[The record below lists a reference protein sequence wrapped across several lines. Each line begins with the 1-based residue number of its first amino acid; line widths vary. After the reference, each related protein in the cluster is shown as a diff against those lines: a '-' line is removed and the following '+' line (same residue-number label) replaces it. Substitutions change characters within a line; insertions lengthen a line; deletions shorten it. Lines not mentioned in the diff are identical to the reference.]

1 MEKPKFEF
9 YTRPNG
15 HNEFLEFYNNLPLKD
30 QQKLLATINR
40 IEKDGLLIAQRL
52 ELVKKLDYEIYE
64 IRSKHSNNI
73 QRALYFHVN
82 HNKYIVTHGFTKKTQ
97 KTPSREIQ
105 RAKVIKFDEFLAEQ
119 RKNPSFENGFL
130 KEDAK
135 LENAIALLRAREN
148 AGLSQRELAER
159 SGVPQ
164 STIARIERG
173 YNTSIDTLSKI
184 AFALNKRVK
193 ISFI

>member
-1 MEKPKFEF
+1 M
-9 YTRPNG
+9 R
-15 HNEFLEFYNNLPLKD
+15 
-30 QQKLLATINR
+30 
-40 IEKDGLLIAQRL
+40 
-52 ELVKKLDYEIYE
+52 KK
-64 IRSKHSNNI
+64 NMP
-73 QRALYFHVN
+73 
-82 HNKYIVTHGFTKKTQ
+82 T
-97 KTPSREIQ
+97 
-105 RAKVIKFDEFLAEQ
+105 IKFDEFLAEQ
-119 RKNPSFENGFL
+119 MKNPSFENGFL

-184 AFALNKRVK
+184 ASALNKRVK

>member
-1 MEKPKFEF
+1 MP
-9 YTRPNG
+9 T
-15 HNEFLEFYNNLPLKD
+15 
-30 QQKLLATINR
+30 
-40 IEKDGLLIAQRL
+40 
-52 ELVKKLDYEIYE
+52 
-64 IRSKHSNNI
+64 
-73 QRALYFHVN
+73 
-82 HNKYIVTHGFTKKTQ
+82 
-97 KTPSREIQ
+97 
-105 RAKVIKFDEFLAEQ
+105 IKFDEFLAEQ
-119 RKNPSFENGFL
+119 RKNPAFENGFL

-193 ISFI
+193 IKFYIIIAPIILIMIGAIVFILHYIVILYQILWSKIYIRIT

>member
-1 MEKPKFEF
+1 MP
-9 YTRPNG
+9 T
-15 HNEFLEFYNNLPLKD
+15 
-30 QQKLLATINR
+30 
-40 IEKDGLLIAQRL
+40 
-52 ELVKKLDYEIYE
+52 
-64 IRSKHSNNI
+64 
-73 QRALYFHVN
+73 
-82 HNKYIVTHGFTKKTQ
+82 
-97 KTPSREIQ
+97 
-105 RAKVIKFDEFLAEQ
+105 IKFDEFLAEQ
-119 RKNPSFENGFL
+119 RKNPAFENGFL

-193 ISFI
+193 IKFYIIIAPIIISMIGAIVFILHYIVILYQIFWSKIYIRIT

>member
-1 MEKPKFEF
+1 MP
-9 YTRPNG
+9 T
-15 HNEFLEFYNNLPLKD
+15 
-30 QQKLLATINR
+30 
-40 IEKDGLLIAQRL
+40 
-52 ELVKKLDYEIYE
+52 
-64 IRSKHSNNI
+64 
-73 QRALYFHVN
+73 
-82 HNKYIVTHGFTKKTQ
+82 
-97 KTPSREIQ
+97 
-105 RAKVIKFDEFLAEQ
+105 IKFDEFLAEQ

-193 ISFI
+193 IKFYIIIAPIIISMIGAIVFILHYIVILYQILWSKIYIRIT

>member
-1 MEKPKFEF
+1 M
-9 YTRPNG
+9 RR
-15 HNEFLEFYNNLPLKD
+15 NNMP
-30 QQKLLATINR
+30 T
-40 IEKDGLLIAQRL
+40 
-52 ELVKKLDYEIYE
+52 
-64 IRSKHSNNI
+64 
-73 QRALYFHVN
+73 
-82 HNKYIVTHGFTKKTQ
+82 
-97 KTPSREIQ
+97 
-105 RAKVIKFDEFLAEQ
+105 IKFDEFLAEQ

-148 AGLSQRELAER
+148 AGLTQRELAER

>member
-1 MEKPKFEF
+1 MP
-9 YTRPNG
+9 T
-15 HNEFLEFYNNLPLKD
+15 
-30 QQKLLATINR
+30 
-40 IEKDGLLIAQRL
+40 
-52 ELVKKLDYEIYE
+52 
-64 IRSKHSNNI
+64 
-73 QRALYFHVN
+73 
-82 HNKYIVTHGFTKKTQ
+82 
-97 KTPSREIQ
+97 
-105 RAKVIKFDEFLAEQ
+105 IKFDEFLAEQ
-119 RKNPSFENGFL
+119 MKNPSFENGFL

-148 AGLSQRELAER
+148 AGLSQHELAER

-184 AFALNKRVK
+184 ASALNKRVK

>member
-1 MEKPKFEF
+1 MVLQRKLRKHQVEKYSE
-9 YTRPNG
+9 
-15 HNEFLEFYNNLPLKD
+15 L
-30 QQKLLATINR
+30 KLLKRNMR
-40 IEKDGLLIAQRL
+40 
-52 ELVKKLDYEIYE
+52 
-64 IRSKHSNNI
+64 RSNI
-73 QRALYFHVN
+73 
-82 HNKYIVTHGFTKKTQ
+82 
-97 KTPSREIQ
+97 
-105 RAKVIKFDEFLAEQ
+105 LAEQ

>member
-1 MEKPKFEF
+1 MP
-9 YTRPNG
+9 T
-15 HNEFLEFYNNLPLKD
+15 
-30 QQKLLATINR
+30 
-40 IEKDGLLIAQRL
+40 
-52 ELVKKLDYEIYE
+52 
-64 IRSKHSNNI
+64 
-73 QRALYFHVN
+73 
-82 HNKYIVTHGFTKKTQ
+82 
-97 KTPSREIQ
+97 
-105 RAKVIKFDEFLAEQ
+105 IKFDEFLAEQ

-193 ISFI
+193 IKFYIIIAPIILIMIGAIVFILHYIVILYQILWSKIYIRIT

>member
-1 MEKPKFEF
+1 MP
-9 YTRPNG
+9 T
-15 HNEFLEFYNNLPLKD
+15 
-30 QQKLLATINR
+30 
-40 IEKDGLLIAQRL
+40 
-52 ELVKKLDYEIYE
+52 
-64 IRSKHSNNI
+64 
-73 QRALYFHVN
+73 
-82 HNKYIVTHGFTKKTQ
+82 
-97 KTPSREIQ
+97 
-105 RAKVIKFDEFLAEQ
+105 IKFDEFLAEQ

-193 ISFI
+193 IKFYIIIAPIILIMIGTIVFILHYIVILYQIFWSKIYIRIT

>member
-1 MEKPKFEF
+1 MP
-9 YTRPNG
+9 T
-15 HNEFLEFYNNLPLKD
+15 
-30 QQKLLATINR
+30 
-40 IEKDGLLIAQRL
+40 
-52 ELVKKLDYEIYE
+52 
-64 IRSKHSNNI
+64 
-73 QRALYFHVN
+73 
-82 HNKYIVTHGFTKKTQ
+82 
-97 KTPSREIQ
+97 
-105 RAKVIKFDEFLAEQ
+105 IKFDEFLAEQ

-193 ISFI
+193 IKFYIIIAPIIISMIGAIVFILHYIVILYQIFWSKIYIRIT

>member
-1 MEKPKFEF
+1 MP
-9 YTRPNG
+9 T
-15 HNEFLEFYNNLPLKD
+15 
-30 QQKLLATINR
+30 
-40 IEKDGLLIAQRL
+40 
-52 ELVKKLDYEIYE
+52 V
-64 IRSKHSNNI
+64 
-73 QRALYFHVN
+73 
-82 HNKYIVTHGFTKKTQ
+82 
-97 KTPSREIQ
+97 
-105 RAKVIKFDEFLAEQ
+105 KFDEFLAEQ

-193 ISFI
+193 IKFYIIIAPIIISMIGAIVFILHYIVILYQIFWSKIYIRIT

>member
-15 HNEFLEFYNNLPLKD
+15 
-30 QQKLLATINR
+30 
-40 IEKDGLLIAQRL
+40 
-52 ELVKKLDYEIYE
+52 
-64 IRSKHSNNI
+64 
-73 QRALYFHVN
+73 
-82 HNKYIVTHGFTKKTQ
+82 FTKKTQ
-97 KTPSREIQ
+97 KTPSREILKLLK
-105 RAKVIKFDEFLAEQ
+105 RNMRRSNMPTIKFDEFLAEQ
-119 RKNPSFENGFL
+119 RKNPAFENGFL

>member
-1 MEKPKFEF
+1 M
-9 YTRPNG
+9 
-15 HNEFLEFYNNLPLKD
+15 HIIS
-30 QQKLLATINR
+30 QQNDKN
-40 IEKDGLLIAQRL
+40 
-52 ELVKKLDYEIYE
+52 YEY
-64 IRSKHSNNI
+64 
-73 QRALYFHVN
+73 
-82 HNKYIVTHGFTKKTQ
+82 
-97 KTPSREIQ
+97 
-105 RAKVIKFDEFLAEQ
+105 
-119 RKNPSFENGFL
+119 RK
-130 KEDAK
+130 
-135 LENAIALLRAREN
+135 LRAREN

>member
-1 MEKPKFEF
+1 MP
-9 YTRPNG
+9 T
-15 HNEFLEFYNNLPLKD
+15 
-30 QQKLLATINR
+30 
-40 IEKDGLLIAQRL
+40 
-52 ELVKKLDYEIYE
+52 
-64 IRSKHSNNI
+64 
-73 QRALYFHVN
+73 
-82 HNKYIVTHGFTKKTQ
+82 
-97 KTPSREIQ
+97 
-105 RAKVIKFDEFLAEQ
+105 IKFDEFLAEQ
-119 RKNPSFENGFL
+119 RKNPAFENGFL

-193 ISFI
+193 IKFYIIIAPIIISMIGAIVFILHYIVILYQILWSKIYIRIT

>member
-1 MEKPKFEF
+1 MP
-9 YTRPNG
+9 T
-15 HNEFLEFYNNLPLKD
+15 
-30 QQKLLATINR
+30 
-40 IEKDGLLIAQRL
+40 
-52 ELVKKLDYEIYE
+52 
-64 IRSKHSNNI
+64 
-73 QRALYFHVN
+73 
-82 HNKYIVTHGFTKKTQ
+82 
-97 KTPSREIQ
+97 
-105 RAKVIKFDEFLAEQ
+105 IKFDEFLAEQ

-193 ISFI
+193 IKFYIIIAPIILIMIGAIVFILHYIVILYQIL